1 MGITR
6 GIDGTDPADPVG
18 RRAAAQEERRVAP
31 AGHLATGTLACPLCD
46 APVAP
51 GPAPLAPADPLG
63 CPFCR
68 HTGAVRDFLSLAPPS
83 RPARVA
89 VRVALRAS
97 RSRPAADVGGRRPRW
112 VGHSSPRRGG

>member
-1 MGITR
+1 VGFTR
-6 GIDGTDPADPVG
+6 GIDGSDPAEPVG

-31 AGHLATGTLACPLCD
+31 AGRLASGTLACPLCD

-51 GPAPLAPADPLG
+51 GPATLGPADPLG

-89 VRVALRAS
+89 VRVVWRAV
-97 RSRPAADVGGRRPRW
+97 R
-112 VGHSSPRRGG
+112 